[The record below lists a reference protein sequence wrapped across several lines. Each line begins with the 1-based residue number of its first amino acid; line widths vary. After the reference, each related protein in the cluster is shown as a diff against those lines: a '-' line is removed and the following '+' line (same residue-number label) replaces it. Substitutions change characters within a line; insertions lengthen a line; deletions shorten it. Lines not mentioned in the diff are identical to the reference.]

1 LNGTSWLIRRNLEL
15 LIVAVKLLRP
25 LLDELVLVGVPI
37 LRLTLAVKA
46 SGLSLSA
53 LLEGSQNLDRSPRLL
68 FGKPQFV
75 KTLQIQPKLGA
86 RAKEMTKAQGCVTS
100 NGALS
105 IQNPGNAIGW
115 HL

>member
-1 LNGTSWLIRRNLEL
+1 MSWCL
-15 LIVAVKLLRP
+15 
-25 LLDELVLVGVPI
+25 LVGVPI

-46 SGLSLSA
+46 SGVSLSA
-53 LLEGSQNLDRSPRLL
+53 LLEGWQNLDRSPRLL

-105 IQNPGNAIGW
+105 IRIPVMRLVGTFKWRASSAALGLRVSNSSAR
-115 HL
+115 

>member
-1 LNGTSWLIRRNLEL
+1 MSWCL
-15 LIVAVKLLRP
+15 
-25 LLDELVLVGVPI
+25 LVGVPI

-46 SGLSLSA
+46 SVVSLSA
-53 LLEGSQNLDRSPRLL
+53 LLEGWQNLDRSPRLL

-105 IQNPGNAIGW
+105 IQNPGDAIGW
-115 HL
+115 HLQLAREFGGAKIKSFQFLG

>member
-1 LNGTSWLIRRNLEL
+1 MANRNLEL
-15 LIVAVKLLRP
+15 LVVAAKLLRT
-25 LLDELVLVGVPI
+25 LLDELVGVPI

-46 SGLSLSA
+46 SGVSLSA
-53 LLEGSQNLDRSPRLL
+53 LLEGWQNPDRSPCLL

-86 RAKEMTKAQGCVTS
+86 RAKEMTKAQGRVTS